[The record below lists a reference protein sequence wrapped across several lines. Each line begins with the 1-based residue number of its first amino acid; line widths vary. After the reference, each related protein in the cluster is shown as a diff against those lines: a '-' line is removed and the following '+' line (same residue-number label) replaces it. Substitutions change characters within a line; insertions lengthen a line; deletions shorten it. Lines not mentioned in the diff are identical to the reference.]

1 MRQLTYFI
9 LSFCCTLSVFA
20 RDIPAEVVDIDF
32 NDLGDNWVQMTIEI
46 RSNGNPAED
55 AKNSRFVDNIKVM
68 AYLAYENKS
77 ETKKFDF
84 YKAQAEIVSIEQGK
98 QKKVHFF
105 MPGVV
110 IDRDRLPR
118 TPPYYFVA
126 LEVNGRVMPLTTDA
140 YSQGTLT
147 QDSLRSMKQKADAE
161 SDSNDFVLMQYY
173 HVPRTRLAE
182 ARLRED
188 DLAPLLIRQHL
199 E

>member
-1 MRQLTYFI
+1 MKQITYLI

-20 RDIPAEVVDIDF
+20 QNIPVEVVDIDF
-32 NDLGDNWVQMTIEI
+32 NSLKDDWVQMVIEI
-46 RSNGNPAED
+46 SSNGNPAED
-55 AKNSRFVDNIKVM
+55 AKNDRFVDNIKVM
-68 AYLAYENKS
+68 AYLAYESNS

-84 YKAQAEIVSIEQGK
+84 YKAQAEIISIEQGK

-110 IDRDRLPR
+110 IERDRLPK

-126 LEVNGRVMPLTTDA
+126 LEVDGRVMPLTNDA
-140 YSQGTLT
+140 YSQGTLN

-161 SDSNDFVLMQYY
+161 DESNEFVLMQYY
-173 HVPRTRLAE
+173 HVPRIKLVE

-188 DLAPLLIRQHL
+188 DLAPLLIRQPL